1 MIKKSAAIEYDPVD
15 FFCEQ
20 SLSDGLANFLRGD
33 AIRGM
38 FSFAAERFFR
48 GRGRRQRASCIV
60 VHDLRINMLAGKMD
74 GETWTRGCPGDVL
87 SNTLMDPVPSNFAIE
102 RGHIY

>member
-15 FFCEQ
+15 FFCEE
-20 SLSDGLANFLRGD
+20 SLSDGVANFLRGD

-38 FSFAAERFFR
+38 FSFTAERFFG

-60 VHDLRINMLAGKMD
+60 VHDLRINMLAGKMH

-87 SNTLMDPVPSNFAIE
+87 SNTLMDAVPSNFAIE
-102 RGHIY
+102 RAHIY

>member
-38 FSFAAERFFR
+38 FSFAAERFFG